1 MQAGA
6 AWDGCTRCGCLSC
19 SSLKQRGVHRARPL
33 KGVVLPTGWL
43 NVLGQFAT
51 TAGVGALLANHI
63 ANMWLLG
70 NGHVFTSVELLLTYA
85 SARRPSSPFHSTL
98 CHCCA
103 LQWCRETAAL
113 LLQPR

>member
-1 MQAGA
+1 MFSPG
-6 AWDGCTRCGCLSC
+6 
-19 SSLKQRGVHRARPL
+19 
-33 KGVVLPTGWL
+33 TGWL

-85 SARRPSSPFHSTL
+85 SACSSHLSLRRLPGHWELRSK
-98 CHCCA
+98 
-103 LQWCRETAAL
+103 TATT
-113 LLQPR
+113 PTWP

>member
-1 MQAGA
+1 M
-6 AWDGCTRCGCLSC
+6 
-19 SSLKQRGVHRARPL
+19 RA
-33 KGVVLPTGWL
+33 GWL

-85 SARRPSSPFHSTL
+85 SELNPLFVVHWGDAG
-98 CHCCA
+98 
-103 LQWCRETAAL
+103 WI
-113 LLQPR
+113 